1 MKINFDNLQ
10 SYTMGELRMIA
21 KMFRIKKPTSMNKKQ
36 LIGEI
41 EKMRESGE
49 ELVLKDNV
57 SSSLA
62 TDLIGDINA
71 VSQLKLSDRME
82 EIKEIL
88 TDCIVCVL
96 SANTDV
102 ASKKQILTNL
112 LKALDKTNEEKN
124 ESAYIKSVKNFV
136 NTL

>member
-1 MKINFDNLQ
+1 M
-10 SYTMGELRMIA
+10 
-21 KMFRIKKPTSMNKKQ
+21 
-36 LIGEI
+36 
-41 EKMRESGE
+41 
-49 ELVLKDNV
+49 
-57 SSSLA
+57 
-62 TDLIGDINA
+62 
-71 VSQLKLSDRME
+71 
-82 EIKEIL
+82 
-88 TDCIVCVL
+88 